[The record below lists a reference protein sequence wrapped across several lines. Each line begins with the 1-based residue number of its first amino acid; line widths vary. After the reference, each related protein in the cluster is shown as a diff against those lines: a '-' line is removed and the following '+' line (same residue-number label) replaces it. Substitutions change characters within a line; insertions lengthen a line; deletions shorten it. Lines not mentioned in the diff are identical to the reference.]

1 MAVLADERRDDMH
14 SERLEQLGLRNFIA
28 GVPFNV
34 RTNQPKSQ
42 FKQQIDQILQVANI
56 QPAHFYSAG
65 QVHGDTVQYADGV
78 TGEAY
83 TTGRFFP
90 DTDGLITDKTGI
102 ALLIKYADCTPVVL
116 FDPVRRVQAVVH
128 SGWRSTVK
136 RISAIALDKMV
147 NDFHCDT
154 ANIVAFLGPTIDQS
168 HYEVGPEVYDAFLD
182 FKTRDS
188 FFLPQGDKYLLSMA
202 KANEVILLEAGIA
215 QKNIEISPFSTFTTR
230 ELHSARRDG
239 TNYQLNGIVTMMEH
253 F

>member
-102 ALLIKYADCTPVVL
+102 ALLIKYADWSRNSRCRPPWPYSSETH
-116 FDPVRRVQAVVH
+116 H
-128 SGWRSTVK
+128 SRLV
-136 RISAIALDKMV
+136 
-147 NDFHCDT
+147 
-154 ANIVAFLGPTIDQS
+154 
-168 HYEVGPEVYDAFLD
+168 
-182 FKTRDS
+182 DS
-188 FFLPQGDKYLLSMA
+188 LNSGRCPNSEPMNTSCLPGKLHM
-202 KANEVILLEAGIA
+202 NE
-215 QKNIEISPFSTFTTR
+215 
-230 ELHSARRDG
+230 
-239 TNYQLNGIVTMMEH
+239 
-253 F
+253 